1 MMTEKPDSN
10 DNHAISLKVGLGFAA
25 VFLVG
30 LLSFWAG
37 LSDRSRIGGAGKWQT
52 AEAKV
57 VDATMTKVFNSDPVT
72 VRTMDG
78 RTNTIRASAP
88 SDEFVLGLDY
98 QFTVNGVS
106 YSGFD
111 LWTRSNVLPLNEKI
125 NSAPKLVRVYYHP
138 ETPDLNSLTE
148 ESEALRST
156 FVPIIMGL
164 GMMVVPIAIAALMVW
179 IHNSDWEPALSN
191 NAPTGSVLLDDGT
204 ELEIR
209 NEP

>member
-1 MMTEKPDSN
+1 MTEKPDSTE
-10 DNHAISLKVGLGFAA
+10 NHAISLKVGLGFTA

-52 AEAKV
+52 TEAKV
-57 VDATMTKVFNSDPVT
+57 VDATMAEVFNPDPVT

-78 RTNTIRASAP
+78 QTNTIRESAP
-88 SDEFVLGLDY
+88 SDESALGLDY
-98 QFTVNGVS
+98 QFTVDGVS
-106 YSGFD
+106 YSGYD
-111 LWTRSNVLPLNEKI
+111 LWRRSNVLPMNEQI

-148 ESEALRST
+148 EGEALRST
-156 FVPIIMGL
+156 FVPIIFGL
-164 GMMVVPIAIAALMVW
+164 GMMVVPIAIAGLMVW
-179 IHNSDWEPALSN
+179 IHKSDWEPTFSN
-191 NAPTGSVLLDDGT
+191 DAPAGSVLLDDGT